1 MANVITTNPIYIEA
15 ATIGVITTEPLW
27 IKKIVLVPNA
37 HTDAA
42 TLKYWIE
49 SDGAAR
55 VNKQGQTVGVSGTNT
70 ITSTGNF
77 VAAAAVA
84 TDAIRIYDADLAANI
99 GTWEITA
106 VSSDNEVVVAPAITN
121 DTTGVYSWRTYASYP
136 LATMKSQATSLLNYE
151 LNFSG
156 KGLYVPNLM
165 VTALSASALLYI
177 YL

>member
-1 MANVITTNPIYIEA
+1 MAGNIITTNPIYID
-15 ATIGVITTEPLW
+15 TLGVVMTSPIW
-27 IKKIVLVPNA
+27 IKKIVLVPSS
-37 HTDAA
+37 HSDAA
-42 TLKYWIE
+42 TLKYWVE
-49 SDGAAR
+49 NDGVAR

-84 TDAIRIYDADLAANI
+84 TDAIHIYGADLAANI
-99 GTWEITA
+99 GTWEITT
-106 VSSDNEVVVAPAITN
+106 VSSDDAIVVAPAITN
-121 DTTGVYSWRTYASYP
+121 DTTGVYSWKTYASYP

-165 VTALSASALLYI
+165 VTALSTSALLYI